1 MSTSIILFC
10 FESNCQHF
18 TTEQNVLINDKG
30 LHTYTIQWRTCIML
44 AGPGWIC
51 DWEHVWEGPVTSL
64 LFFFLPFSTLQKF
77 GAALMDMRHPTTS
90 VEDRKW
96 VCARVETQASDFLLV
111 LPPICFPIINFF
123 QCFSSHTY
131 TESIIYLTGT
141 HINTKHAFLLSSIRW
156 NHSHK
161 HTHAKSLSLSVP
173 QDVQGAF

>member
-1 MSTSIILFC
+1 MSMDEYDTVDLEHETLVLVVTSTFGNGDPPENGEVSYSCRNLLSMSTSIILFC

-30 LHTYTIQWRTCIML
+30 LHTYTIQWRTCITL

-64 LFFFLPFSTLQKF
+64 LFFFLSFSTLQKF

-90 VEDRKW
+90 VEVRKW

-123 QCFSSHTY
+123 
-131 TESIIYLTGT
+131 
-141 HINTKHAFLLSSIRW
+141 
-156 NHSHK
+156 
-161 HTHAKSLSLSVP
+161 
-173 QDVQGAF
+173 